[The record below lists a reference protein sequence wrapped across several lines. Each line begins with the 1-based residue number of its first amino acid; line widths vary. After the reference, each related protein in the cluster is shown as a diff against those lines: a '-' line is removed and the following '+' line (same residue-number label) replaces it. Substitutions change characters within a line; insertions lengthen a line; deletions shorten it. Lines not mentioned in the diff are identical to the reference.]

1 MDVLPI
7 EVKDATEQSHIST
20 RYLRIESS
28 FPAHDTVFLEKG
40 FYFLLV
46 TNGTAA
52 VKDIYHSY
60 PLSANH
66 LLILTPSVQGT
77 LTDKSTDFKC
87 TCLYIEPDYFDT
99 LSAGQLVYNQVSP
112 YIGNYQLP
120 VFCLETEQ
128 AGYLHETM
136 SLFARQLEKMQRYQ
150 EGAIGYLCCF
160 LLLQIADSLYNNKKN
175 RDTSSYVRRSSEIFR
190 NFKRLL
196 VHHYREQHAIQF
208 YADRLN
214 ISTTYLSRIVK
225 HITGHT
231 VCFHISELLCT
242 DARKLLECTD
252 LDIKEIADTLG
263 FADQSVFG
271 KFFIR
276 KTGLSPMKFRTQ
288 KDCLKND

>member
-1 MDVLPI
+1 MDALPI
-7 EVKDATEQSHIST
+7 KMKDAIEQSHISS
-20 RYLRIESS
+20 RYLRIERS
-28 FPAHDTVFLEKG
+28 FTTHDTVFLEKG

-46 TNGTAA
+46 TNGTAS

-60 PLSANH
+60 SLSANH

-77 LTDKSTDFKC
+77 LTDKSSDFKC
-87 TCLYIEPDYFDT
+87 ICLYIDPDYFDT

-120 VFCLETEQ
+120 VFCLEVEQ

-150 EGAIGYLCCF
+150 EGAIGHLCCF
-160 LLLQIADSLYNNKKN
+160 LLLQIADALYKKN
-175 RDTSSYVRRSSEIFR
+175 RDTSGYVKRSSEIFR

-196 VHHYREQHAIQF
+196 VHHYREQHTIRF
-208 YADRLN
+208 YADQLN

-252 LDIKEIADTLG
+252 LDIKEIADQLG
-263 FADQSVFG
+263 FSDQSVFG
-271 KFFIR
+271 KFFMR
-276 KTGLSPMKFRTQ
+276 KTGLSPMKFRIQ
-288 KDCLKND
+288 KDRFKNV